1 MVTGVAPPSGEGL
14 RHRYVRRLWVVWGT
28 SGARRATTAQHA
40 RSGSLTL
47 YAGRVVGLLAVDVT
61 AHGVVMSAD
70 SQPVEI
76 VGTEN
81 RVLAT
86 SGWQTR
92 TPIVV
97 RVGGGFVGLVGY
109 VGTEQID
116 GVQATTWL
124 SRFSAERPADD
135 LKTFCEG
142 LVATLTGVWQRDGLD
157 SVLEIL
163 VTGEV
168 SGDLQF
174 WFVRNS
180 RVIGDRQFN
189 AVNDLDL
196 NYIPAHLAPGETKP
210 DVLARVMFSFRQGVL
225 FPASPVF
232 DGFSMVLGAIYAG
245 NTEGFEPLSSLDD
258 VGHYARVR
266 MEFLKRLC
274 TAKYGIFKPGTP
286 TTVAG
291 DVHVLGVGPDGR
303 VAEYRKHR
311 NQTRFVRAGRT

>member
-1 MVTGVAPPSGEGL
+1 MPDDEIEEIFTTGF
-14 RHRYVRRLWVVWGT
+14 RLLGMDVEKDALSELVSIPT
-28 SGARRATTAQHA
+28 
-40 RSGSLTL
+40 GS
-47 YAGRVVGLLAVDVT
+47 
-61 AHGVVMSAD
+61 
-70 SQPVEI
+70 P
-76 VGTEN
+76 
-81 RVLAT
+81 
-86 SGWQTR
+86 
-92 TPIVV
+92 
-97 RVGGGFVGLVGY
+97 
-109 VGTEQID
+109 
-116 GVQATTWL
+116 TWPTYL
-124 SRFSAERPADD
+124 
-135 LKTFCEG
+135 
-142 LVATLTGVWQRDGLD
+142 LTGVWQRDGLD

-291 DVHVLGVGPDGR
+291 DVHVLGVGLDGR